1 VEVTVIMVA
10 QQWYNYG
17 ILNLQNL
24 TYLSLQVILYVPSP
38 FVFKWD
44 LNVFKWDFNNLRE
57 H

>member
-38 FVFKWD
+38 FVFK
-44 LNVFKWDFNNLRE
+44 
-57 H
+57 